1 MIEEW
6 LEANIDDHLKHTGNG
21 KEVHFNCPV
30 CGESRHRMFVNLDS
44 GKVHC
49 HNCGYS
55 SHIVG
60 LISWVEGVSW
70 TRANAI
76 FVDIK
81 GSMSLPEDFGQ
92 NTLRKLFDTN
102 FRADLQKRAIPLPEE
117 YVEINPSNLNML
129 TKRAVKYLK
138 SRKITE
144 KQIVEHKMGI
154 CVGGEYQGRVIIPI
168 WENGELRFW
177 IARATSKD
185 TFMKEKSPS
194 DEEYQISKS
203 EVIFNIDR
211 AAKKY
216 HSCVISEGI
225 FDCLSFGDIGV
236 SLLGKTLY
244 EAQLN
249 ILLDY
254 RELLTDGIYIALD
267 WDARDKATE
276 MAERLSEFFTVKM
289 INIPQEY
296 DDPNKYLQ
304 KHRRSDMWELINTAE
319 PYTEFSGLR
328 RRLGG

>member
-6 LEANIDDHLKHTGNG
+6 LEANIDDNLKYTGNG
-21 KEVHFNCPV
+21 AEVHFNCPV
-30 CGESRHRMFVNLDS
+30 CGESRHRMFVNLFS
-44 GKVHC
+44 GKTYC

-60 LISWVEGVSW
+60 LISWVEGISW
-70 TRANAI
+70 TRANAV
-76 FVDIK
+76 FKDIK

-92 NTLRKLFDTN
+92 NTLNRMFESD
-102 FRADLQKRAIPLPEE
+102 FRSDLQKRAIPLPDE
-117 YVEINPSNLNML
+117 YVEINPAKTNVV
-129 TKRAVKYLK
+129 TRKAIKYLK

-144 KQIVEHKMGI
+144 KQIVAHKMGV
-154 CVGGEYQGRVIIPI
+154 CYSGEYQGRVIIPI
-168 WENGELRFW
+168 WENSELRFW
-177 IARATSKD
+177 IARAITSD
-185 TFMKEKSPS
+185 AYLKEKSPS
-194 DEEYQISKS
+194 NEDYQISKS

-236 SLLGKTLY
+236 SLLGKVLY

-254 RELLTDGIYIALD
+254 RELLSEGIYIALD

-276 MAERLSEFFTVKM
+276 MAERLSEFFDVKM
-289 INIPQEY
+289 INIPEEY
-296 DDPNKYLQ
+296 DDPNKYRQ
-304 KHRRSDMWELINTAE
+304 KHKQSAMWDLIQSAE
-319 PYTEFSGLR
+319 PYGEFSKLR
-328 RRLGG
+328 RMLT

>member
-6 LEANIDDHLKHTGNG
+6 LEANIDDTLKYTGSG
-21 KEVHFNCPV
+21 EEVHFSCPI
-30 CGESRHRMFVNLDS
+30 CGENRKRMFVNLFS
-44 GKVHC
+44 GKVYC

-76 FVDIK
+76 FKDIK

-92 NTLRKLFDTN
+92 NTLARMFESD
-102 FRADLQKRAIPLPEE
+102 FRSDLQKRAIPLPEE
-117 YVEINPSNLNML
+117 YIAINPAKTNMV
-129 TKRAVKYLK
+129 TKQAIRYLK
-138 SRKITE
+138 SRKVTE
-144 KQIVEHKMGI
+144 KQITIHKMGVCI
-154 CVGGEYQGRVIIPI
+154 SGEYQGRVIIPI
-168 WENGELRFW
+168 WENNELRFW
-177 IARATSKD
+177 IARAMSKD
-185 TFMKEKSPS
+185 AYMKEKSPS
-194 DEEYQISKS
+194 DEDYQTSKS

-216 HSCVISEGI
+216 HSIVISEGI
-225 FDCLSFGDIGV
+225 YDALSWGDIGV
-236 SLLGKTLY
+236 SLLGKILY

-254 RELLTDGIYIALD
+254 RELLTEGVYIALD

-276 MAERLSEFFTVKM
+276 MAERLSEFFDVKM
-289 INIPQEY
+289 INIPQKY
-296 DDPNKYLQ
+296 DDPNNYLQ
-304 KHRRSDMWELINTAE
+304 KHKRSDMWDLIQSAE

-328 RRLGG
+328 RMLS